1 MHVLFQKLFEDLE
14 YLLNSTNFSFDVTAI
29 SQTRITK
36 NKVQINHIDL
46 TNYSYEHRPTE
57 SSAGGT
63 LLYTRSL
70 LWCKTRNDLN
80 ICKSA
85 ELESTFIEMINHK
98 YISSLDLQISCH
110 GP

>member
-1 MHVLFQKLFEDLE
+1 MSIVQLNPQLVVLFYTLE
-14 YLLNSTNFSFDVTAI
+14 
-29 SQTRITK
+29 
-36 NKVQINHIDL
+36 
-46 TNYSYEHRPTE
+46 
-57 SSAGGT
+57 
-63 LLYTRSL
+63 LY
-70 LWCKTRNDLN
+70 KTRNDLN